1 MTEDELIERYP
12 TLYHMSTD
20 GSWPSI
26 RAQGLLSVSRL
37 LDTYGVTGPARTAIE
52 SERRPQCVTVKR
64 EGLPNAVVRDNKPMH
79 ETGLLRCLRDGMTP
93 RQWYELLNRKSFFW
107 TQRDRLERLLHAKAY
122 KHDPQVVISVDT
134 KALLDRYRDDVL
146 LSPINSG
153 ATLYVPQA
161 RGPKTFL
168 SVADYPSDK
177 GKLGTK
183 TRPEVVEFVVEGGV
197 PDVAKFVRRVER
209 IHHGTVE
216 LIGP

>member
-1 MTEDELIERYP
+1 MTEEELIERYP

-37 LDTYGVTGPARTAIE
+37 LDTYGVTGAARAAIE
-52 SERRPQCVTVKR
+52 SERRPQCVTLKR
-64 EGLPNAVVRDNKPMH
+64 AGLPDAVVRDNKPMH
-79 ETGLLRCLRDGMTP
+79 ETGLLRCLQDGMTP

-107 TQRDRLERLLHAKAY
+107 TQRGRLERLLNARAY
-122 KHDPQVVISVDT
+122 KNAPQIVISVDT
-134 KALLDRYRDDVL
+134 KGLIDGYRDHVR

-168 SVADYPSDK
+168 PVADYPSDK
-177 GKLGTK
+177 GRVGTK

-197 PDVAKFVRRVER
+197 PDIAKFVRRIER
-209 IHHGTVE
+209 IENGRIAV
-216 LIGP
+216 IGP